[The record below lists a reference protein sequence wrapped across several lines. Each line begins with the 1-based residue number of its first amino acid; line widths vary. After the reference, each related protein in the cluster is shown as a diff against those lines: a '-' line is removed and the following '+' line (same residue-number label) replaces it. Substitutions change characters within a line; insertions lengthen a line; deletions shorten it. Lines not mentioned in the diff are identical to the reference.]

1 VFKKKSVEERLLE
14 QKMKEVER
22 EEYLKALHEEGEKVA
37 RERGRKKA
45 IEELKRK
52 QKGGSTLGTIASV
65 VDRLG
70 SGYME
75 NLSSDYDRFV
85 TSKKTKTKKNSK
97 RSSPLAWL
105 YG

>member
-22 EEYLKALHEEGEKVA
+22 EEYLKALHEEGEKIA

-45 IEELKRK
+45 IEELK
-52 QKGGSTLGTIASV
+52 QKKKGSSTLGTIASV

-70 SGYME
+70 SGYMQ

-85 TSKKTKTKKNSK
+85 APKKTKTKKSK

>member
-45 IEELKRK
+45 VEELKRK
-52 QKGGSTLGTIASV
+52 RRAHQHLV
-65 VDRLG
+65 Q
-70 SGYME
+70 
-75 NLSSDYDRFV
+75 
-85 TSKKTKTKKNSK
+85 
-97 RSSPLAWL
+97 
-105 YG
+105 